1 MGGQFAIAFNSQRKS
16 SFPPLHAEWKGKSKQ
31 KGSLCFFNERSANE
45 IRHFFRGRNIDLC
58 IFKQNGEFR
67 TKVLRESE
75 RVSSH
80 FGFSTKDGVGGVVVP
95 FTLPDFKELIKS

>member
-1 MGGQFAIAFNSQRKS
+1 MNGRPMKFAI
-16 SFPPLHAEWKGKSKQ
+16 
-31 KGSLCFFNERSANE
+31 
-45 IRHFFRGRNIDLC
+45 FFRGRNIDSC

-80 FGFSTKDGVGGVVVP
+80 FGLSTKGGVLP